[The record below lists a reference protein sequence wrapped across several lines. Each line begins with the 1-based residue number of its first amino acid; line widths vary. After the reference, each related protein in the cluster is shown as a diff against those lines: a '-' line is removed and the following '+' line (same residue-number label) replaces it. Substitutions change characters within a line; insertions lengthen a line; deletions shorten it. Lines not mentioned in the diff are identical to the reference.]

1 MMLTLKEKRI
11 LKQLNKLLIKFDK
24 NSHLLFEIYL
34 KKDSKKEIEKNDT
47 KDL

>member
-11 LKQLNKLLIKFDK
+11 LKQLNKLLTKFDK
-24 NSHLLFEIYL
+24 NCHLLFEIYL

-47 KDL
+47 KNL